1 MSTAEAWTIGRLLT
15 WTAEYLKKYGSTSPR
30 LDAEVLL
37 AEARGCSRIDL
48 YTAFAEEPPEQ
59 VRASFKEMVRR
70 RAEGTPVAYLVGRK
84 EFFSLAFEIN
94 PDVLIPRP
102 ETEHLVAEAVDRAKQ
117 LTGQAPSQTA
127 APDPAP
133 APTDIEGGAGQGG
146 QSKPDA
152 SAMDANAESTA
163 ASQHSSPE
171 QPWRPKPVKSF
182 AGLTIADVGTGSGII
197 AVSLAKSLA
206 GARIWALDI
215 SKPALALAAR
225 NVEKHGLSS
234 QVTLLESDLLSA
246 VESQTFDLIVS
257 NPPYISE
264 AEYAALPTS
273 VKNFEPQG
281 ALVAGPTGTEVIL
294 RLLQQASHRLRRG
307 GWLIVEISPM
317 IAEAVTKLVDRGL
330 WSEPIVTKDLAGH
343 ARIVSVSKL

>member
-59 VRASFKEMVRR
+59 VRTSFKEMVRR

-127 APDPAP
+127 AASES
-133 APTDIEGGAGQGG
+133 AGHAAGQGSS
-146 QSKPDA
+146 QTETATEPPD
-152 SAMDANAESTA
+152 
-163 ASQHSSPE
+163 

-197 AVSLAKSLA
+197 AVSLAKSLS
-206 GARIWALDI
+206 GSRIWALDI
-215 SKPALALAAR
+215 SKPALTLAAR
-225 NVEKHGLSS
+225 NVEKHGVTN

-246 VESQTFDLIVS
+246 ADKQTFDLIVS
-257 NPPYISE
+257 NPPYISQS
-264 AEYAALPTS
+264 EYDQLPAS
-273 VKNFEPQG
+273 VKNYEPKG
-281 ALVAGPTGTEVIL
+281 ALVSGPAGTEIIV
-294 RLLQQASHRLRRG
+294 RLLEQSATRLRSG
-307 GWLIVEISPM
+307 GWLIIEISPM
-317 IAEAVTKLVDRGL
+317 IAAAVAQLVDRQL
-330 WSEPIVTKDLAGH
+330 WSEPIISKDLAGH
-343 ARIVSVSKL
+343 ARIVSLSKL

>member
-37 AEARGCSRIDL
+37 AEARGCTRIDL

-59 VRASFKEMVRR
+59 VRTSFKEMVRR

-84 EFFSLAFEIN
+84 EFFSLPFEIN

-127 APDPAP
+127 AKIDNAKLDHPNTNGAGEGGSE
-133 APTDIEGGAGQGG
+133 AEQATELAAEPTD
-146 QSKPDA
+146 
-152 SAMDANAESTA
+152 
-163 ASQHSSPE
+163 

-197 AVSLAKSLA
+197 AVSLAKSLS
-206 GARIWALDI
+206 GSRIWALDI
-215 SKPALALAAR
+215 SKPALTLAAR
-225 NVEKHGLSS
+225 NIEKHGVTN
-234 QVTLLESDLLSA
+234 QITLLESDLLSA
-246 VESQTFDLIVS
+246 VEKQTFDLIVS

-264 AEYAALPTS
+264 SEYDQLPAS
-273 VKNFEPQG
+273 VKNYEPKG
-281 ALVAGPTGTEVIL
+281 ALVSGPSGTEIVS
-294 RLLQQASHRLRRG
+294 RLLDQSAKRLRSG
-307 GWLIVEISPM
+307 GWLIIEISPM
-317 IAEAVTKLVDRGL
+317 IAEAVCKLVDRQL
-330 WSEPIVTKDLAGH
+330 WSEPIISKDLAGH
-343 ARIVSVSKL
+343 ARIVTVSKL